1 MADTHTAGAPL
12 LIERAVR
19 HERAML
25 LATIAIVTV
34 LCWSWIV
41 PMARDMYGAM
51 NGPSAWM
58 MAGTWTVRYL
68 VLLWAMWA
76 VMMAGMMLPSAAPM
90 FLLYAAAM
98 RNGADREAGRWRVYA
113 FAAGYVLIWS
123 AFSLAATILQWLL
136 AHLLLLTPMMETAT
150 PRAGGVVLLV
160 AGVYQWSV
168 LKHACLRA
176 CQSPLGFLASRW
188 RAGAAGALRMGLE
201 HGISCVGCCWALMLL
216 LFVGGVMNLW
226 VIGALTVF
234 VLIEKLAPVG
244 ALGARVTGTLLVI
257 GGLWMLRSG

>member
-1 MADTHTAGAPL
+1 MTDTRPAGAPF
-12 LIERAVR
+12 LIERAAR
-19 HERAML
+19 HDRAML
-25 LATIAIVTV
+25 VATIAIVTV

-58 MAGTWTVRYL
+58 MADIWTARYL

-98 RNGADREAGRWRVYA
+98 RNGPDPDAGRLRIYA
-113 FAAGYVLIWS
+113 FAVGYVLIWS
-123 AFSLAATILQWLL
+123 AFSMGATMLQWLL
-136 AHLLLLTPMMETAT
+136 AHLLLLTPMMEIAT
-150 PRAGGVVLLV
+150 PRAGGAVLLV
-160 AGVYQWSV
+160 AGIYQWSG

-176 CQSPLGFLASRW
+176 CQSPLGFLASHW
-188 RAGAAGALRMGLE
+188 RAGAAGALRMGVE
-201 HGISCVGCCWALMLL
+201 HGVVCVGCCWALMLL

-226 VIGALTVF
+226 VIGALTGF
-234 VLIEKLAPVG
+234 VLIEKLVPVG
-244 ALGARVTGTLLVI
+244 ALGTRVTGTLLAIV
-257 GGLWMLRSG
+257 GLWMLRSG